1 MYPVRPTDGDV
12 MLQLK
17 PHRDG
22 ESYFPPVEG
31 DFIPTPDQVLEI
43 QQILTQVLP
52 PELSYPIIEAAGYP
66 PPVVVERE
74 QPKTFPDRR
83 KRGGNDIWRLWG
95 KEENRMEFEEHWVY
109 LESDGLWGP
118 VRSGKS
124 IAQVGTITEGEE
136 GMGDPTTEQVANNA
150 SSESLWHV
158 TNIVVTMLS
167 KDQGWSDTPDFR
179 GTYQH
184 SYTWFEIAIKRR
196 SESGDFMEYL
206 PGDFEIQR
214 NKHAFGEYTE
224 HTVKLPL
231 DNPFFQRLRTGDVL
245 VLLAKAQFQ
254 VSAGMSLGRA
264 HTALD
269 TDSCRSLRLT

>member
-1 MYPVRPTDGDV
+1 

-22 ESYFPPVEG
+22 ETYFPPVES

-43 QQILTQVLP
+43 QQILTHVLP

-109 LESDGLWGP
+109 LETDGLWGP
-118 VRSGKS
+118 VRSAKS
-124 IAQVGTITEGEE
+124 VAQDKTTGDGEDGAENPTI
-136 GMGDPTTEQVANNA
+136 EQVANDPKDDPP
-150 SSESLWHV
+150 EFLWHIS
-158 TNIVVTMLS
+158 NIVITMLS
-167 KDQGWSDTPDFR
+167 KDQGWSDTPEFR
-179 GTYQH
+179 GTYKH

-196 SESGDFMEYL
+196 SESGAMEYL

-214 NKHAFGEYTE
+214 NKHAFGEYME

-231 DNPFFQRLRTGDVL
+231 DDPFFQRLRKGDVL

-254 VSAGMSLGRA
+254 VSAGNSAEHA
-264 HTALD
+264 HTAFD
-269 TDSCRSLRLT
+269 THVSPSVHRT